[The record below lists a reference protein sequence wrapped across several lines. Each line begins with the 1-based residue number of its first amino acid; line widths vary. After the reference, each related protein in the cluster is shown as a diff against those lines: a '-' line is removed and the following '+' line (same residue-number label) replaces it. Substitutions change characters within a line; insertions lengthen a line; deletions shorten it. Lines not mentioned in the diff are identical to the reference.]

1 MKLFSLL
8 YFLSNVFL
16 FKKNINNIIR
26 HFYLGRFITHLYMD
40 EVNMKHIYPKTSIL
54 KNPEISFLMVGV
66 ASFQVIKKEK
76 VDIQLGRGGYISF

>member
-1 MKLFSLL
+1 
-8 YFLSNVFL
+8 
-16 FKKNINNIIR
+16 
-26 HFYLGRFITHLYMD
+26 MD

-66 ASFQVIKKEK
+66 DSLQFIKKEK